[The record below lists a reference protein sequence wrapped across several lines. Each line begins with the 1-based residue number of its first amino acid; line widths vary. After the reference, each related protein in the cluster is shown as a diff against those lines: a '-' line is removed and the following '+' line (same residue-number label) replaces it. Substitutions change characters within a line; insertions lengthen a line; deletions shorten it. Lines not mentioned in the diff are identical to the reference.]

1 MHTSGLVCAL
11 GASYEEFTLN
21 AQFAVEEGELACIIG
36 PSGCGKSTT
45 LQLITGLLPLK
56 EGSITLFGNDLTS
69 VPVHHRQIAMV
80 FQEYALFPHMS
91 VAENI
96 AYPLKLRHIKKSQ
109 RTRRVDE
116 LLSLVSLEGYEKR
129 KSDELSGGE
138 KQRVALARALASD
151 PQLLL
156 LDEPLSALDA
166 KLRKHLREEIRRI
179 HDETGI
185 TTLYV
190 THDQEEALSIA
201 DRIIVMHE
209 GTVMQ
214 SGKAEEVYHAP
225 NSLFVATFIGE
236 GNTLPA
242 HLLHQDDE
250 ARGGVIF
257 FRPEQV
263 TVHATTPGEYL
274 PHLAFSDATVE
285 SCEFQGGRYRL
296 HTRWQGHPIVCYCDR
311 RPRTT
316 SINFSVRK
324 QDILLFEGTNSKNLP
339 R

>member
-1 MHTSGLVCAL
+1 MPNSGLVCSL
-11 GASYEEFTLN
+11 GASYEEFTLR
-21 AQFAVEEGELACIIG
+21 AEFSVQEGKLACIIG

-45 LQLITGLLPLK
+45 LQLISGLLPLA
-56 EGSITLFGNDLTS
+56 EGSISLHGNDLST

-80 FQEYALFPHMS
+80 FQEYALFPHMN

-96 AYPLKLRHIKKSQ
+96 AYPMKLRHIKKADRS
-109 RTRRVDE
+109 REIGE
-116 LLSLVSLEGYEKR
+116 LLSLVALEGYEKR

-138 KQRVALARALASD
+138 KQRVALARALASE

-190 THDQEEALSIA
+190 THDQDEALSIA
-201 DRIIVMHE
+201 DSIIVMNE
-209 GTVMQ
+209 GKVIQCGT
-214 SGKAEEVYHAP
+214 AEEVYHTP

-242 HLLHQDDE
+242 HLLGEGEEQR
-250 ARGGVIF
+250 AGVIF

-263 TVHATTPGEYL
+263 SVHTANSGEYL
-274 PHLAFSDATVE
+274 PHLNMEGATVE

-296 HTRWQGHPIVCYCDR
+296 HARWQGYPLICYANR
-311 RPRTT
+311 RPQAKT
-316 SINFSVRK
+316 INLTVRK
-324 QDILLFEGTNSKNLP
+324 RDILHFEEINS
-339 R
+339 